1 MAVAADIMTKHVL
14 TVPPDAPVREVAA
27 LLADNRFGS
36 VPVVDQSGAVLGLVS
51 EEDMVERAAK
61 VHLPRHLEFLG
72 SIIFLDNPERFR
84 EEAEKIL
91 ALTAGE
97 IMDRD
102 YTTARPDTPVEEL
115 ATRMLEEDIR
125 RIVVLD
131 AQAHLQ
137 GIITRAD
144 IVRMQV
150 SGGQLPDKEG

>member
-1 MAVAADIMTKHVL
+1 MAVAADIMTKIVL
-14 TVPPDAPVREVAA
+14 TVPPDAPVRAVAT
-27 LLADNRFGS
+27 LLAENRFGS
-36 VPVVDQSGAVLGLVS
+36 VPVVDQSGGVLGLVS

-72 SIIFLDNPERFR
+72 SIIFLENPESFR
-84 EEAEKIL
+84 EETEKIL
-91 ALTAGE
+91 ALTAND
-97 IMDRD
+97 IMDRE
-102 YTTARPDTPVEEL
+102 YTTASPDTPVEDI
-115 ATRMLEEDIR
+115 ASRMLEEDIR

-150 SGGQLPDKEG
+150 RGGQLPDKEG